1 MKKDLRITK
10 TWKEG
15 KITVSKTIEK
25 GVLNSID
32 PNLI

>member
-1 MKKDLRITK
+1 MEKDLKITK

-15 KITVSKTIEK
+15 RITVSKIIEK